1 MKQNTSYNRNVKVI
15 HYYPVKGY
23 AYPNQKT
30 RRYYMDKFVDCALT
44 VITSAG
50 VITAL
55 LFLTM
60 L

>member
-1 MKQNTSYNRNVKVI
+1 MKNNNSYNRNIKVI
-15 HYYPVKGY
+15 PYCPNKRY
-23 AYPNQKT
+23 AYPNQKS
-30 RRYYMDKFVDCALT
+30 RRYYWDKFVDCTLAF
-44 VITSAG
+44 VTSAG